1 MRTVTANFKIKHKC
15 KTMLRV
21 IRNLIL
27 DFILCVVTT
36 YTIKYSTHAT
46 SAQGTAQNT
55 LYII

>member
-1 MRTVTANFKIKHKC
+1 MRTVIANFKIKHKC

-27 DFILCVVTT
+27 DFILCVVTA

-55 LYII
+55 L